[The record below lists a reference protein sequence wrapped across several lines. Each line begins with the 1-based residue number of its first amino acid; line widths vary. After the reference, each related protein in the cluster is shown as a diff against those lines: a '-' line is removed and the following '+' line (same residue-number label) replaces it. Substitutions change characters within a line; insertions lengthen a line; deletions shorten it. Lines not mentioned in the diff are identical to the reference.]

1 MIGAISS
8 IGPEMM
14 TIRHGPFKW
23 EATNAWV
30 REMIRVTQDQRQIT
44 ADEIV
49 LVCDNAP
56 VHSRLELVAE
66 DMGFHLLRLGPYSP
80 MLSPIENLWSVVKAS
95 VKRSNHDFVVEGPGI
110 ATQRTAYFEGVIN
123 GALETATPYRCIKM
137 IMHSNN
143 FLRKAAVLEDMPV
156 GE

>member
-1 MIGAISS
+1 
-8 IGPEMM
+8 MM

-66 DMGFHLLRLGPYSP
+66 DMGFHLLRLGQYSP
-80 MLSPIENLWSVVKAS
+80 MLSPIENLWSAVKAS
-95 VKRSNHDFVVEGPGI
+95 VKRSNRDFVVEGPGI
-110 ATQRTAYFEGVIN
+110 ATQRTAY
-123 GALETATPYRCIKM
+123 LESATPYRCIKM